1 MIIPY
6 KINVKTFE
14 SRLLKNLKK
23 LGPNSFLVT
32 DYPDQY
38 QVDDQSQILDIKNI
52 SETFLINHKDY
63 KFLYAVENNS
73 LGLPLI
79 KKFIEHKIDF
89 VPVKIASV
97 GGYVYDNHIVRK
109 VIEEEYLSQE
119 IEKFTKM
126 NDPGAIDDAVNL
138 CQTIQ
143 ATSHLDGDIIE
154 IGVFR
159 GSSSCIIL
167 NFLEKIK
174 LKKRIWFFDTFEGFT
189 YKEAETSFD
198 KIWNGTHQTE
208 GYDLIK
214 ERILEKAAFQTDV
227 FVEKLNIISDDLPD
241 EIRRISLCNIDVD
254 MYEAVE
260 SSLKKISPLM
270 MHGGIIIC
278 EDAGHTPLLIGA
290 RLALENFLNSSE
302 GKKYTPIHMPSGQV
316 LLVKT
321 FL

>member
-6 KINVKTFE
+6 KIDVKTFR

-23 LGPNSFLVT
+23 LGNKSFLVT
-32 DYPDQY
+32 DYPEQY
-38 QVDDQSQILDIKNI
+38 HLDDQSQILDIKNI
-52 SETFLINHKDY
+52 TETFLINHKDY

-89 VPVKIASV
+89 VPAKIASV

-119 IEKFTKM
+119 IEKFTKL
-126 NDPGAIDDAVNL
+126 NDPGSIDDAVNI
-138 CQTIQ
+138 CQTIETT
-143 ATSHLDGDIIE
+143 AHLDGDIIE

-167 NFLEKIK
+167 NFLEKIG
-174 LKKRIWFFDTFEGFT
+174 LKKQVWFFDTFEGFT

-214 ERILEKAAFQTDV
+214 KRILEKASFQQNV
-227 FVEKLNIISDDLPD
+227 FVEKLNIITDNLP
-241 EIRRISLCNIDVD
+241 ERIKKISLCNIDVD
-254 MYEAVE
+254 MFEAVE
-260 SSLKKISPLM
+260 SSFEKISPLIVQ
-270 MHGGIIIC
+270 GGIIIC

-290 RLALENFLNSSE
+290 RLALDNFLSTSE

-316 LLVKT
+316 LLIKT